1 MVGPVTLKSMAI
13 SIKYK
18 LATMNKNVIVV
29 FAAVCGL
36 SMMSCG
42 DFSDLRP
49 DKKVSVDVVEAG
61 MRSTHN
67 IGGAHDEYGQSKKQE
82 VIPDHDMGTNSIKKG
97 DTSNEKAKTNTAEG
111 ADKE

>member
-1 MVGPVTLKSMAI
+1 
-13 SIKYK
+13 
-18 LATMNKNVIVV
+18 MNKNVVMV

-49 DKKVSVDVVEAG
+49 DKKASVDVVEAG

-67 IGGAHDEYGQSKKQE
+67 IGGASDEYGEPHKQH
-82 VIPDHDMGTNSIKKG
+82 VMPDHDMGANSIKKG
-97 DTSNEKAKTNTAEG
+97 VPIDEEAETNTAEG